1 MNYQS
6 KMGFAKQSPFNRNR
20 MNEIQSGQIDMRG
33 TGRELLAFNQ
43 GGGQTLQPGQQYNLG
58 NGPTTEMPVE
68 TLFQLEPTL
77 VEMHLNTLTKA
88 KQKEFVEKYQPLSD
102 SMKKAALMQMFQ
114 MHREELSTQMMQ
126 NGGMFT
132 QPLMLPYGEQPST
145 TQVTQRP
152 LQQLNYG
159 RAFTEFAVP
168 AMNEAQTMG
177 KAGNLEG
184 AERLYDE
191 VLLRNQVRA
200 QNQGNVMRPYQAG
213 GEVPQYNRIL
223 PPTEGYRLQSIVSN
237 RPDVSNTTDVVKNP
251 QGMRPVRSSKSKSK
265 PVAQASTP
273 QPVQPMA
280 QLSTTEAVA
289 QVTGVPPVAYAP
301 QTAYGQVPQ
310 QVGIP
315 RESSRV
321 DTVPMADMRIGDQG
335 RDYSA
340 NSDRFVFISSTP
352 DGQFTNV
359 YDPVSG
365 AKLTRNNKTG
375 LYSPTR

>member
-1 MNYQS
+1 
-6 KMGFAKQSPFNRNR
+6 

-43 GGGQTLQPGQQYNLG
+43 GGGQTLQPGQQYDLG
-58 NGPTTEMPVE
+58 SGPTTEMPVE

-114 MHREELSTQMMQ
+114 MHRNEIAPQMMQ
-126 NGGMFT
+126 QGGMFT
-132 QPLMLPYGEQPST
+132 QPLMVPYGEQTST
-145 TQVTQRP
+145 TQVVQRP

-191 VLLRNQVRA
+191 VLLRNQVRV

-223 PPTEGYRLQSIVSN
+223 PPTEGYRLVDITSN
-237 RPDVSNTTDVVKNP
+237 RPNPANTTDIAKNP
-251 QGMRPVRSSKSKSK
+251 QGKRPVKSSKAKVRSEQAT
-265 PVAQASTP
+265 AQPAQTP
-273 QPVQPMA
+273 A
-280 QLSTTEAVA
+280 QLPTTDAVA
-289 QVTGVPPVAYAP
+289 QVTGVPPVAHVP
-301 QTAYGQVPQ
+301 QTVYGQVPQ
-310 QVGIP
+310 QMGTP

-321 DTVPMADMRIGDQG
+321 DTVPMADMRIGDGG

-359 YDPVSG
+359 YDPTTG

>member
-6 KMGFAKQSPFNRNR
+6 KMGFAKQSPFNRNQ

-43 GGGQTLQPGQQYNLG
+43 AGGQTLQPGQQYNLG

-145 TQVTQRP
+145 TQVMQRP

-223 PPTEGYRLQSIVSN
+223 PPTEGYRLVDITSN
-237 RPDVSNTTDVVKNP
+237 RPNSANTTDVANNP
-251 QGMRPVRSSKSKSK
+251 QGKRPIKSSKGTQKT
-265 PVAQASTP
+265 ASQNRKQIETVQMPEFEPLDHVPP
-273 QPVQPMA
+273 QNYSAISPRFKV
-280 QLSTTEAVA
+280 LST
-289 QVTGVPPVAYAP
+289 
-301 QTAYGQVPQ
+301 
-310 QVGIP
+310 
-315 RESSRV
+315 S
-321 DTVPMADMRIGDQG
+321 
-335 RDYSA
+335 
-340 NSDRFVFISSTP
+340 P

-359 YDPVSG
+359 YDPVSE